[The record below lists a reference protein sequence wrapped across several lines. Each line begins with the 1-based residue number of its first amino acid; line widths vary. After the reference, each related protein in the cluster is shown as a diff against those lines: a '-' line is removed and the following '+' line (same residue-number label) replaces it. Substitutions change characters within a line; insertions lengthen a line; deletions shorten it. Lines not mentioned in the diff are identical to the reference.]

1 MMILGAD
8 QIDVEALMK
17 SAAARAEEMC
27 RELHQNDPEEKE
39 RRERKELIAWERK
52 LMRKA
57 LERYRTEQ
65 PDSTIRKVVD
75 MLIRQHADMKEV
87 YGGDS
92 TFSDRHNALVLKYI
106 IANPFTN
113 AQLCERF
120 HLSHAGLDKWI
131 TKGINE
137 LAELFFGVHFET

>member
-1 MMILGAD
+1 MMILETD
-8 QIDVEALMK
+8 QIDMDAIMRSVTAK
-17 SAAARAEEMC
+17 AEEMY
-27 RELHQNDPEEKE
+27 RELHRNDPEETE
-39 RRERKELIAWERK
+39 RREREKLLAWERA
-52 LMRKA
+52 LIRKA

-75 MLIRQHADMKEV
+75 ILIRQHAGMKKV

-92 TFSDRHNALVLKYI
+92 TFTDRHNALVLKYI
-106 IANPFTN
+106 VANPFTN

>member
-1 MMILGAD
+1 MMILGTD

-17 SAAARAEEMC
+17 SAAARAEEMY

-39 RRERKELIAWERK
+39 RREREELIAWERK

-57 LERYRTEQ
+57 MERYRTEQ

-75 MLIRQHADMKEV
+75 MLIRQHADMKKV
-87 YGGDS
+87 CGGDS
-92 TFSDRHNALVLKYI
+92 TFTDRHNALVLKYI
-106 IANPFTN
+106 VANPFTN